1 MAFLLNKKEILF
13 ASPFNKE
20 VKNGSSFLLTIF
32 MVACSV
38 TSCILLANPLDSP
51 SSQTVIHR
59 AVVASPI
66 LSDSDITLGCENL
79 TRSVQNIVSSLNK
92 LNYVSYFELV
102 QKFHSTFMKV
112 SFKYLHFLHFF
123 PCGEEHPFLDL
134 RKILI

>member
-1 MAFLLNKKEILF
+1 MNG
-13 ASPFNKE
+13 FNLKE

-38 TSCILLANPLDSP
+38 TACILLAKPLDSP

-59 AVVASPI
+59 AVVTGPI
-66 LSDSDITLGCENL
+66 LSDSDIKLGYENL
-79 TRSVQNIVSSLNK
+79 TRAVQNIVDPLNR
-92 LNYVSYFELV
+92 LNDVSYFELV

-112 SFKYLHFLHFF
+112 SFKYLYFLHFF
-123 PCGEEHPFLDL
+123 QCREENLFLDL